1 MVYYRHSTL
10 NGGTNFMQWRNLYRG
25 FFIGIS
31 DLIPGVSGG
40 TIAFILGIYDELLAS
55 ISGFFSRDWKKHIGF
70 LVPLA
75 IGIVTALLLLSRVIE
90 FLLKNYHAQTQFFFL
105 GLVIGVLP
113 FIARQANVKKNFK
126 IGHFLVVLIVGAAL
140 ASLAFVS
147 PQDNTAIT
155 TLTTTNIIGL
165 FLAGWAGSM
174 AMLLPGISGSFVLL
188 LLGVYSTA
196 IGALSNLNLPIMAV
210 IGAGVIV
217 GFIVSSKIISYL
229 LTHFTYITFAVII
242 GLLIGSVFVMYP
254 GFPKDGSFLVMS
266 ILTFFIGLLVA
277 SLFSSPGKAT
287 IIND

>member
-1 MVYYRHSTL
+1 
-10 NGGTNFMQWRNLYRG
+10 MQWRNLYRG

-31 DLIPGVSGG
+31 DLVPGVSGG

-70 LVPLA
+70 LVPLG

-90 FLLKNYHAQTQFFFL
+90 YLLENYHAQTQFFFL

-113 FIARQANVKKNFK
+113 FIARKAEVKKNFK
-126 IGHFLVVLIVGAAL
+126 IGHFLVILVVGAAL

-147 PQDNTAIT
+147 PLDNTAIT
-155 TLTTTNIIGL
+155 TLTATNTIGL
-165 FLAGWAGSM
+165 FFAGWAGSM

-196 IGALSNLNLPIMAV
+196 IGALSNFNLPIIAV

-217 GFIVSSKIISYL
+217 GFVVSSKIISYL

-242 GLLIGSVFVMYP
+242 GLIIGSVFVMYP

-287 IIND
+287 IVNE